1 MQCFPRL
8 PQQVGYRGILG
19 DYGVFDWVYFFS
31 LFSFYFF
38 IFFIFMVTEELFRVF
53 RRPRCELVANTGDFV
68 RLCNL
73 VGQETD

>member
-1 MQCFPRL
+1 MVSLIGF
-8 PQQVGYRGILG
+8 I
-19 DYGVFDWVYFFS
+19 FS
-31 LFSFYFF
+31 LSSLSIFF

-53 RRPRCELVANTGDFV
+53 RRPRCELVANTDDFV

>member
-31 LFSFYFF
+31 LFSFYSF

-53 RRPRCELVANTGDFV
+53 R
-68 RLCNL
+68 
-73 VGQETD
+73 